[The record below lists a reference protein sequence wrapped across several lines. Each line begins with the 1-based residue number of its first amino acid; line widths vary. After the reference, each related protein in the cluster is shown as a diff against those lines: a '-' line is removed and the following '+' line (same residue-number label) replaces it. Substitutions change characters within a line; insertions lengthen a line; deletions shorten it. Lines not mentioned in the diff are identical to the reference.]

1 MKKVY
6 IGIGSNLGDKRNNCL
21 RAIALLKRIPDCE
34 SIEHSGLYMTEPVG
48 VEDQDWYVNGV
59 ASLTTALS
67 AQALLRALLSIE
79 SRMGRIRRKKWD
91 SRIIDL
97 DILIFDREV
106 IQEEHL
112 RIPHPLMH
120 ARKFVLEPLSELA
133 PELIHPILGVSIS
146 ELLRKLPEDGQVV
159 RPLKER

>member
-21 RAIALLKRIPDCE
+21 RAIALLKQIPHCE

-48 VEDQDWYVNGV
+48 VEDQGWYVNGV

-120 ARKFVLEPLSELA
+120 ARKFVLEPMTELA